1 MEITETERK
10 ILRVKAGAILILGMQ
25 MGSELQ
31 LDTEE
36 KREDA
41 LMQLVAMQ
49 RLVEKAGY
57 SPDLAFD
64 YFGYSE
70 QKRQL
75 YKKVPVKGRLL
86 LPLYQK
92 KINTI
97 SLGKIIFMKITTIF
111 QLSIKV
117 TGSICL
123 MKRKTIG

>member
-36 KREDA
+36 KREDV

-49 RLVEKAGY
+49 RLVEKAEY
-57 SPDLAFD
+57 SPDLAFE

-70 QKRQL
+70 QNGSFTR
-75 YKKVPVKGRLL
+75 RLL
-86 LPLYQK
+86 
-92 KINTI
+92 
-97 SLGKIIFMKITTIF
+97 TT
-111 QLSIKV
+111 
-117 TGSICL
+117 
-123 MKRKTIG
+123 

>member
-49 RLVEKAGY
+49 RLVEKLGILRILHLNILVIRNKNG
-57 SPDLAFD
+57 SFTR
-64 YFGYSE
+64 
-70 QKRQL
+70 K
-75 YKKVPVKGRLL
+75 LL
-86 LPLYQK
+86 
-92 KINTI
+92 
-97 SLGKIIFMKITTIF
+97 TT
-111 QLSIKV
+111 
-117 TGSICL
+117 
-123 MKRKTIG
+123 

>member
-57 SPDLAFD
+57 SPDLAFENCASHSR
-64 YFGYSE
+64 YFSDE
-70 QKRQL
+70 LDAQ
-75 YKKVPVKGRLL
+75 
-86 LPLYQK
+86 
-92 KINTI
+92 
-97 SLGKIIFMKITTIF
+97 FF
-111 QLSIKV
+111 
-117 TGSICL
+117 
-123 MKRKTIG
+123 

>member
-36 KREDA
+36 KREEA
-41 LMQLVAMQ
+41 LMKLVAMQ
-49 RLVEKAGY
+49 RQVEKAGY
-57 SPDLAFD
+57 SPDLAFE

-75 YKKVPVKGRLL
+75 YKKVVDYMIDVSK
-86 LPLYQK
+86 
-92 KINTI
+92 
-97 SLGKIIFMKITTIF
+97 
-111 QLSIKV
+111 
-117 TGSICL
+117 
-123 MKRKTIG
+123 

>member
-57 SPDLAFD
+57 SPDLAFE
-64 YFGYSE
+64 YFGYPM
-70 QKRQL
+70 R
-75 YKKVPVKGRLL
+75 
-86 LPLYQK
+86 
-92 KINTI
+92 
-97 SLGKIIFMKITTIF
+97 
-111 QLSIKV
+111 
-117 TGSICL
+117 
-123 MKRKTIG
+123 RKTPCFSYGDIRRVHRIYASN

>member
-1 MEITETERK
+1 MEITETARK

-64 YFGYSE
+64 YVGYSE
-70 QKRQL
+70 QNRQL
-75 YKKVPVKGRLL
+75 YKKVVDYMIDVSK
-86 LPLYQK
+86 
-92 KINTI
+92 
-97 SLGKIIFMKITTIF
+97 
-111 QLSIKV
+111 
-117 TGSICL
+117 
-123 MKRKTIG
+123 